1 MGMHYTV
8 TPSLTSSMSTHVH
21 PTPRVGSRAAVVSR
35 TPLLALSRPIFPPHP
50 QSNHPLRG
58 SCIPKL
64 VCPCWSSMHCHIAAS
79 LWYQFF
85 CSVLFMKLIHVL
97 YSDIKYA
104 YTNMY
109 ITLYNKKISK
119 TRKISMTEKGK

>member
-1 MGMHYTV
+1 
-8 TPSLTSSMSTHVH
+8 
-21 PTPRVGSRAAVVSR
+21 
-35 TPLLALSRPIFPPHP
+35 
-50 QSNHPLRG
+50 
-58 SCIPKL
+58 
-64 VCPCWSSMHCHIAAS
+64 MHCHIAAS

-85 CSVLFMKLIHVL
+85 CSVFMKLIHVL
-97 YSDIKYA
+97 YSDIKYV